1 VLNRTS
7 VAEAE
12 LRGAIEAFDRAFSEG
27 RSDDFSRFF
36 APDARILIHQED
48 PLVGRDAIRTA
59 FSALFEGYDT
69 SDYEPHYE
77 VIDVHGDSGYVLGSF
92 TEVLRP
98 RDGTSGTRVHG
109 RVVQFWR
116 QEEGGWR
123 IEILLTGRSTPDEQ
137 A

>member
-1 VLNRTS
+1 M
-7 VAEAE
+7 AEAE
-12 LRGAIEAFDRAFSEG
+12 LRDVIEAFDRAFSEG

-36 APDARILIHQED
+36 APDARILAHQEE
-48 PLVGRDAIRTA
+48 PLVGRDTIRAA

-77 VIDVHGDSGYVLGSF
+77 VIDVHGDNGYVLGSF

-98 RDGTSGTRVHG
+98 RGGTLGTRVHG

-116 QEEGGWR
+116 REEGEWR
-123 IEILLTGRSTPDEQ
+123 IQVLLTGRSAPDEEL
-137 A
+137 

>member
-1 VLNRTS
+1 

-12 LRGAIEAFDRAFSEG
+12 LREAIDHFDRAFTHG
-27 RSDDFSRFF
+27 RLDELLDAF
-36 APDARILIHQED
+36 AEDARFLVHEQE
-48 PLVGRDAIRTA
+48 PLVGTEAIRGA
-59 FSALFEGYDT
+59 FSAFFERFDT
-69 SDYEPHYE
+69 SAYDPRYE

-98 RDGTSGTRVHG
+98 RDGTPGTRVHG

-116 QEEGGWR
+116 QEGDEWR
-123 IEILLTGRSTPDEQ
+123 IRILLTGRSASDEQ